1 MCWPSFNAV
10 LVEGVARHRAI
21 VNTYYAIVTSC
32 VTSCAFSSLMT
43 KESKLSMVS
52 AASDNFQLSRQN
64 SFTTFIF
71 VLINIPYTVCMFLKS
86 IISCLKIC
94 WHPSILQPMLYYLPQ
109 ATGPF
114 QPNSLALVVL
124 CTTTTKHLRGL
135 HYNDNFTLHCG

>member
-1 MCWPSFNAV
+1 MLNILLVSLNTERFFKFCILQGTIVLWVCWPSFNAV

-71 VLINIPYTVCMFLKS
+71 VLINIPYTICMFLKKYNQLS
-86 IISCLKIC
+86 QNLLAPISFAAYSL
-94 WHPSILQPMLYYLPQ
+94 LF
-109 ATGPF
+109 ATG
-114 QPNSLALVVL
+114 N
-124 CTTTTKHLRGL
+124 R
-135 HYNDNFTLHCG
+135 TLPA